1 MQCLAV
7 ATEICSIMKMIAY
20 MDLSIVC
27 SNVGQKLLLIVASSI
42 YTRHSAS
49 TSLPKIFAQVSK
61 THPEDD
67 SGRSSLRFLLLAL
80 GVLKELI
87 LLAESYLLHMDF
99 DRSSLAALQDNVKFS
114 GLEKSLANILFS
126 FLNTI
131 ASLSFYR
138 RVFQSKGSYTMPHV
152 SRSSPLRYES
162 RNKRKIVRVYVLLNI
177 FRWSPQLRFLYLST
191 RYAMAFFSLN

>member
-1 MQCLAV
+1 
-7 ATEICSIMKMIAY
+7 MKMIAY
-20 MDLSIVC
+20 MDLCIVC

-42 YTRHSAS
+42 YTRHSAF

-131 ASLSFYR
+131 ASLFFYK
-138 RVFQSKGSYTMPHV
+138 RVFQSKGSYTMPRV

-162 RNKRKIVRVYVLLNI
+162 WNKRKIVRVYVLLNI

-191 RYAMAFFSLN
+191 RYAIAFFSLN